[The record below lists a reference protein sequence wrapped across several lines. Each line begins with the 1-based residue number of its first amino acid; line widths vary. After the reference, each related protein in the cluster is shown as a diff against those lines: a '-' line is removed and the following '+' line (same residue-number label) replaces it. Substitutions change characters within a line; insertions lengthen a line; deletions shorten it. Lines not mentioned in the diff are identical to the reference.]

1 VAIAL
6 NWLWQGLIVAVATA
20 LLLHVIPRT
29 RPQARYRLIWV
40 AIVCV
45 GALPI
50 IALGIASSATAIPMA
65 ALSSTPPAVVSLPP
79 SWWTSD
85 TAALA
90 VWGLWM
96 ATALAGSVRALAT
109 LARATRN
116 SQPLAAPVET
126 RLSHWHRVRGHG
138 RTARLGVSTAVPAA
152 AVLAGRPPIIAIAPA
167 LLTDLSDDDLDRVV
181 IHEWAHIQRRDDV
194 SVIAELGV
202 RILVGWHPAIWWLE
216 RQLHAERE
224 AACDDLAVSVT
235 GSARAYAECLATLA
249 ERRVARLQP
258 MPAVGASARSGLRD
272 RVARILTP
280 RRAATLW
287 GRCSLSSASLV
298 PCALALALA
307 QVPIVDA
314 ATTVVAE
321 VRQLEDRARKPA
333 EPSHVA
339 ADSLQPPAALALK
352 SSSEEGIA
360 PRPRFGAVSVDPVV
374 PAAPPTSNLAPQ
386 SSSVDVPLFA
396 IEDATLPL
404 IASSPIG
411 SFDAPLR
418 LPSVTPMRPAAA
430 VSTTHNNSEP
440 PTLWG
445 AAADGG
451 TAVGRR
457 SQKAAVAT
465 AGFVTRVGKRIA
477 GSF

>member
-1 VAIAL
+1 MDIAL

-20 LLLHVIPRT
+20 LLLLVIPRT
-29 RPQARYRLIWV
+29 RPQARYRLISM
-40 AIVCV
+40 AIVGV
-45 GALPI
+45 GALPLL
-50 IALGIASSATAIPMA
+50 AVGIDGTQTAIA
-65 ALSSTPPAVVSLPP
+65 VATLAPPLPPVMSLPS

-90 VWGLWM
+90 VWALWI
-96 ATALAGSVRALAT
+96 AAALVSSLRAIAT
-109 LARATRN
+109 LARAARN
-116 SQPLAAPVET
+116 SEPLAARVET
-126 RLSHWHRVRGHG
+126 RLSHWRRVRGCG

-194 SVIAELGV
+194 SVMAELGV

-224 AACDDLAVSVT
+224 AACDDLAVLVT

-249 ERRVARLQP
+249 ERRVARVQP
-258 MPAVGASARSGLRD
+258 MPAVGAIARSGLRD
-272 RVARILTP
+272 RVTRILAP

-287 GRCSLSSASLV
+287 GRWSLTSVSLV

-314 ATTVVAE
+314 AATVVAE
-321 VRQLEDRARKPA
+321 VRQLEDLARGPA
-333 EPSHVA
+333 QPSHIA
-339 ADSLQPPAALALK
+339 AESLPQPAAGTPK
-352 SSSEEGIA
+352 TSSEEGVA
-360 PRPRFGAVSVDPVV
+360 PRPRFGAVSGDPVV
-374 PAAPPTSNLAPQ
+374 PAPPISSLAPQ
-386 SSSVDVPLFA
+386 PSIVDGQLSA

-404 IASSPIG
+404 IESSPLV
-411 SFDAPLR
+411 SLDAPLR
-418 LPSVTPMRPAAA
+418 LPSVTPMRPGA
-430 VSTTHNNSEP
+430 VSTTPNNSEP

-445 AAADGG
+445 VAADGG
-451 TAVGRR
+451 TAVGRG

-465 AGFVTRVGKRIA
+465 AGFFTRVGKKIA

>member
-1 VAIAL
+1 MDIAL
-6 NWLWQGLIVAVATA
+6 NWLWQGLIVAGATA

-40 AIVCV
+40 AMVCV

-50 IALGIASSATAIPMA
+50 IALGIASSATTLAVA
-65 ALSSTPPAVVSLPP
+65 ALSSAPPPVVSLPP

-85 TAALA
+85 AAALA
-90 VWGLWM
+90 VWGLWI
-96 ATALAGSVRALAT
+96 AAALAGSVRAVAS

-116 SQPLAAPVET
+116 SQPLAARVET
-126 RLSHWHRVRGHG
+126 RLSHWHRVRGRG

-167 LLTDLSDDDLDRVV
+167 LLTDLSADDLDRVV
-181 IHEWAHIQRRDDV
+181 IHEWAHVQRRDDV

-258 MPAVGASARSGLRD
+258 MPAVGAIARSGLRD
-272 RVARILTP
+272 RVARILAP
-280 RRAATLW
+280 RRDATQW
-287 GRCSLSSASLV
+287 GRWSLTSASLV
-298 PCALALALA
+298 PCALALAVA

-321 VRQLEDRARKPA
+321 VRQLEDLARRPAKPSRIAA
-333 EPSHVA
+333 ESAP
-339 ADSLQPPAALALK
+339 QPAAVT
-352 SSSEEGIA
+352 SNTSSEEGVA
-360 PRPRFGAVSVDPVV
+360 PQPRFGAVSADPVV
-374 PAAPPTSNLAPQ
+374 PAAPPIRVWRRS
-386 SSSVDVPLFA
+386 
-396 IEDATLPL
+396 
-404 IASSPIG
+404 
-411 SFDAPLR
+411 
-418 LPSVTPMRPAAA
+418 RPAWTFRCRPAQ
-430 VSTTHNNSEP
+430 T
-440 PTLWG
+440 
-445 AAADGG
+445 
-451 TAVGRR
+451 RR
-457 SQKAAVAT
+457 
-465 AGFVTRVGKRIA
+465 FP
-477 GSF
+477 